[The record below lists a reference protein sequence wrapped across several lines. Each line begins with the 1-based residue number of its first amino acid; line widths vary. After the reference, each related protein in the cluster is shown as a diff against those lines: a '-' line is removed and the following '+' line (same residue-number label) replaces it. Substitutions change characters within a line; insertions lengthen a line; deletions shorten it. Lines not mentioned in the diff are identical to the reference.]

1 MTTQIIGERKKVK
14 FVLGKDEV
22 NKEVEKHVVCK
33 VEFIQLCVDF
43 ILCQIC
49 L

>member
-22 NKEVEKHVVCK
+22 NKEVEKHVVDK
-33 VEFIQLCVDF
+33 GDGAR
-43 ILCQIC
+43 
-49 L
+49 

>member
-1 MTTQIIGERKKVK
+1 MTTKIIGERKKIK

-22 NKEVEKHVVCK
+22 NKEVEKHVCK
-33 VEFIQLCVDF
+33 VEFIQLCIGF